1 MTRVLVTGGT
11 GFVAGHVIDTLLK
24 RGHSIVTTVRSEA
37 KAQSVRN
44 EFPSALQEKLDFAIV
59 PDIAANDAFQGLGAY
74 NLEAAIHIASP
85 VGQWRL
91 QVPLSRLTS
100 LNKFHY
106 NITDA
111 KKDLIDPAVLGTTSV
126 LNALHDTCP
135 TVRRVALTSS
145 FAAILDPKLSS
156 MGATKT
162 YTEAD
167 WSPLTMEDAYSN
179 PGLAYAASKAFA
191 EKAAWDFVADK
202 RPKFSLTTI
211 CPPMVYGPVKYPVK
225 SLNSVNTSN
234 QLLAEIINGKHK
246 DGLPPTQLPLWVDVR
261 DVALA
266 HVKAIETEE
275 AADKRIFVTAGYYS
289 NQELYEIL
297 YKNFPELRDR
307 LPDDANKGGNPNPAL
322 DSFGYDTTRANTILG
337 IEWIPYEKT
346 IIDSAK
352 SLL

>member
-11 GFVAGHVIDTLLK
+11 GFVAGHVIDVLLK
-24 RGHSIVTTVRSEA
+24 RGHSVVTTVRSEQ
-37 KAQSVRN
+37 KAQSIRN
-44 EFPSALQEKLDFAIV
+44 EFQGVGEEKLDFAIV
-59 PDIAANDAFQGLGAY
+59 PDIAAKDAFQGLGAY
-74 NLEAAIHIASP
+74 GLEAAIHVASP
-85 VGQWRL
+85 
-91 QVPLSRLTS
+91 
-100 LNKFHY
+100 FHY

-126 LNALHDTCP
+126 LDALHKTCP

-145 FAAILDPKLSS
+145 FAAILDPKLSFT
-156 MGATKT
+156 GAKKT

-191 EKAAWDFVADK
+191 EKAAWDFMADK
-202 RPKFSLTTI
+202 KPDFSLTTI

-225 SLNSVNTSN
+225 SLDSVNTSN
-234 QLLAEIINGKHK
+234 QLLADIINGKHK
-246 DGLPPTQLPLWVDVR
+246 SGLPPTQLPLFVDVR
-261 DVALA
+261 DAALA
-266 HVKAIETEE
+266 HVKAVETEE

-297 YKNFPELRDR
+297 YENFPDLRDR
-307 LPDDANKGGNPNPAL
+307 LPDEANKGGDPNPAL

-337 IEWIPYEKT
+337 IDWIPYKKT
-346 IIDSAK
+346 VIDSAK